1 MRLATLEFDPPAGV
15 DGAAAPGAGDRPPLV
30 VAHGLF
36 GAAKNWRAHAKR
48 MGAGRQ
54 VIAVDMR
61 NHGESPWDDAMD
73 YPAMAGDLAELI
85 EALGGRA
92 VVLGHSMGGKAA
104 MTLALTRPELV
115 ERLIVADIAPVAYEH
130 TLIGEVEAMRAV
142 DLSGLT
148 RRSEVEAAL
157 EAAVPDRPTR
167 AFLAHSAILG
177 DEPRWSLNLDAIG
190 ANMDAIVGFPDLDG
204 VYEGP
209 ALFLTGGASNYVL
222 PAHRE
227 KVVRL
232 FPAARHEALRD
243 AGHWLHVDKPREFVD
258 AVSRFVAE

>member
-1 MRLATLEFDPPAGV
+1 MRLAQLEFDGRDDV
-15 DGAAAPGAGDRPPLV
+15 ETGAEPDAPPLV

-48 MGAGRQ
+48 MGPGRR

-73 YPAMAGDLAELI
+73 YPSMAADLAELI

-92 VVLGHSMGGKAA
+92 AVLGHSMGGKASMA
-104 MTLALTRPELV
+104 LAQTRPELV
-115 ERLIVADIAPVAYEH
+115 ERLIVADIAPVAYDH

-157 EAAVPDRPTR
+157 EPAVPDRATR

-177 DEPRWSLNLDAIG
+177 EAPRWALNLDAIG
-190 ANMDAIVGFPDLDG
+190 ANMDLIVGYPDLAG
-204 VYEGP
+204 VYDGP
-209 ALFLTGGASNYVL
+209 TLFLTGGASDYVR

-232 FPAARHEALRD
+232 FPNARHEALRD

-258 AVSRFVAE
+258 AANRFLEG